1 MRVRLAG
8 RARAGITIKL
18 FEWAGNSI
26 KTFGKKKIENRA
38 RARECPRFY
47 FPTLERYDILFCP
60 VFQVVIF

>member
-1 MRVRLAG
+1 MCIEYKSKKLLTQLKPLA
-8 RARAGITIKL
+8 
-18 FEWAGNSI
+18 
-26 KTFGKKKIENRA
+26 KKKIENRA